1 MAALD
6 NTRAIS
12 VLGGFLGL
20 GAFPT
25 VPTANKI
32 RLGTNAPT
40 ATVAMTE
47 LTGGTGYTTGGSTIA
62 WNTVSGS
69 PASSTNSAAITW
81 TNGSGGN
88 WAIVGAETWDTAGT
102 PLRWL
107 FGSWNGQPV
116 NVANANAFQLAI
128 SGATATLS

>member
-20 GAFPT
+20 NAFPT

-32 RLGTNAPT
+32 RLGTTAPT
-40 ATVAMTE
+40 ATANMTE
-47 LTGGTGYTTGGSTIA
+47 LTGTGYTAGGSTIA
-62 WNTVSGS
+62 WNSVAGN
-69 PASSTNSAAITW
+69 PAASTNSASITW
-81 TNGSGGN
+81 TNTSGSN
-88 WAIVGAETWDTAGT
+88 WAIVGGETWDTAGT

-116 NVANANAFQLAI
+116 NVANNNAFQLA
-128 SGATATLS
+128 SGGASASLS

>member
-6 NTRAIS
+6 NTRATELLKGILALATS
-12 VLGGFLGL
+12 TS
-20 GAFPT
+20 AT
-25 VPTANKI
+25 TSEKI
-32 RLGTNAPT
+32 RLGTTAPT
-40 ATVAMTE
+40 ASAAMTE
-47 LTGGTGYTTGGSTIA
+47 LGGGTGYTTGGSAIA
-62 WNTVSGS
+62 WAAVSGT
-69 PASSTNSAAITW
+69 PPTSSNSAAITW

-88 WAIVGAETWDTAGT
+88 WAIVGAEIWDIAGT

-128 SGATATLS
+128 GGATASLS